1 MGPENPTARWS
12 LTLQP
17 GSTKHNPAL
26 APYLPSIFLHSLT
39 MRKPQKRKCFKI
51 NSHSPREAESDK
63 RSQQHPRSR
72 NRLAEHGGNGS
83 ARHSQAEGKDEHGV
97 QGNV

>member
-17 GSTKHNPAL
+17 GSTKHNPAP

-63 RSQQHPRSR
+63 RSQQHTRSSTLSLSR
-72 NRLAEHGGNGS
+72 TTPLIFLHLFFLLLF
-83 ARHSQAEGKDEHGV
+83 
-97 QGNV
+97 